1 MNFGSFYFYGR
12 SVQRVLGARA
22 NGTATVVTAR
32 EPFYRVG
39 GNMTFNYRC
48 CLQFNALYMHGHDH
62 NLLPSDADGNL
73 IPLQS
78 LSEAVPVGF
87 IQSQR

>member
-1 MNFGSFYFYGR
+1 
-12 SVQRVLGARA
+12 
-22 NGTATVVTAR
+22 
-32 EPFYRVG
+32 
-39 GNMTFNYRC
+39 MTFNYRC